1 MNEQKILVSIS
12 QSLALQTMKQ
22 ILDSGS
28 FKELCSE
35 FKKNPNKFTTL
46 EEFFNEGDKIV
57 SKTLRRLEEGA

>member
-28 FKELCSE
+28 YKKLLAS

-46 EEFFNEGDKIV
+46 EEFFNEGERIV
-57 SKTLRRLEEGA
+57 SKALRAIRDQR